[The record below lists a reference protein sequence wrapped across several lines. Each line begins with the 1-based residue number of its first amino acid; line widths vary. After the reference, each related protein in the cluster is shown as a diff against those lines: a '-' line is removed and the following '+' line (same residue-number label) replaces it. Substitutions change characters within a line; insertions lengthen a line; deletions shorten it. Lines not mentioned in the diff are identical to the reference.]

1 MKPRYSYLLPT
12 PPAYMLLDLP
22 LLVGE
27 EVVAVLGPA
36 SVTGLF
42 KLLFCSG
49 VVVEAFKMEFFL
61 VMLAVCTRVEVEL
74 AVLVRLEHG
83 SGVCS
88 FTEATLLGLEP
99 LLGGSI
105 DTRRLDALGA
115 SVFISLYTLFMV
127 RVAFMG
133 VVS

>member
-1 MKPRYSYLLPT
+1 M
-12 PPAYMLLDLP
+12 
-22 LLVGE
+22 LVGE

-88 FTEATLLGLEP
+88 FTATLLGLEP